1 MYANHVELMSN
12 ESCRTYVKRSLSW
25 ANPLTLCIHRWT
37 WSTKLPHVQI
47 CLNCVELGVAMSTMY
62 RQSYSRLLL
71 EQVLLEKES
80 RCCRAV
86 PDGAPTCR
94 AASHGASAL
103 PRRSPWRVSLDA
115 PSSVARQKL
124 VQSRSKWGTK
134 SHRFFLTKNIFYK
147 NKAYTTWRG
156 LQEYI
161 FTYIFSYIM

>member
-1 MYANHVELMSN
+1 MNLCMQIMSN
-12 ESCRTYVKRSLSW
+12 ESCRTYVKRSLSC

-47 CLNCVELGVAMSTMY
+47 CLNYVKPGATASTMY
-62 RQSYSRLLL
+62 QQSGSRLLL

-80 RCCRAV
+80 RCCRV
-86 PDGAPTCR
+86 MPDGTSTCR

-124 VQSRSKWGTK
+124 VQSRSKWVTT
-134 SHRFFLTKNIFYK
+134 SRRFFLTKNIFYK
-147 NKAYTTWRG
+147 NKAYTTWCG

-161 FTYIFSYIM
+161 LTYIFSYII